1 MNAKFERID
10 KELERTKGKIA
21 EFQAKYRELEK
32 QRTEL
37 ENTEIVSIVRSMDI
51 SLADLAAMLK
61 TKKPTSGQHEPK
73 SDNEK
78 TEDKK

>member
-1 MNAKFERID
+1 MEK
-10 KELERTKGKIA
+10 TKGKIA
-21 EFQAKYRELEK
+21 ELQAKYRELEK

-61 TKKPTSGQHEPK
+61 ATKNKTITSGHVDPK
-73 SDNEK
+73 PQNKE
-78 TEDKK
+78 ENQ